1 MTYIFSDLEKTAIL
15 QAANVCDGMEFNVER
30 QEYRAVAV
38 EGRSCAVLY
47 RALSNILGEKF

>member
-47 RALSNILGEKF
+47 RVLSNILGEKF